1 MIGSMYYILLVIFYG
16 ISLLPLRVLYLL
28 SDFLYVLIYHVVG
41 YRKKVVF
48 ENLRQAFPDK
58 SNAEIT
64 RIAKKYFHNL
74 TDMMVETIKLL
85 TMSEKELQKRFICD
99 LTVLRELYAQGRSCQ
114 MHLGHNFNWEWA
126 NVFCMQ
132 GVSFPFLV
140 VYMPLTNRA
149 ADRLFRHFREKA
161 GSILL
166 PANDMGNSIKPWLDK
181 QYLIALVADQNPGNP
196 RSCLWYPFLNKM
208 TPFYKGPEMSA
219 KRHNIPV
226 VFADIRKPKRG
237 YYNATLTLQFEDP
250 ANEPP
255 GKITETFVRFLE
267 KNIHEQPE
275 VWVWSHRRW
284 KHRYEDH
291 QKEETT

>member
-1 MIGSMYYILLVIFYG
+1 MYYILLVFCYG

-28 SDFLYVLIYHVVG
+28 SDFLYLVVYYVVG

-58 SNAEIT
+58 TAAEISS
-64 RIAKKYFHNL
+64 IARKYYRNL

-85 TMSEKELQKRFICD
+85 TMSKASLKKRFICD
-99 LTVLRELYAQGRSCQ
+99 LSVLQDLYDRGKSCQ

-126 NVFCMQ
+126 NLYCMQ
-132 GVSFPFLV
+132 GVAFPFLV
-140 VYMPLTNRA
+140 VYMPLTNKA

-196 RSCLWYPFLNKM
+196 RSCFWYPFLNKM

-219 KRHNIPV
+219 RRHDIPV
-226 VFADIRKPKRG
+226 VFVDIRKPKRG
-237 YYNATLTLQFEDP
+237 YYHAELKLMFE
-250 ANEPP
+250 EPGKEP
-255 GKITETFVRFLE
+255 VGKITETFVRYLE

-284 KHRYEDH
+284 KHRYEDWVKD
-291 QKEETT
+291 QPKEIS

>member
-1 MIGSMYYILLVIFYG
+1 MYYILLAICYG

-28 SDFLYVLIYHVVG
+28 SDFLYLLVYYVFG

-58 SNAEIT
+58 SEAEISS
-64 RIAKKYFHNL
+64 IARKYYRNL

-85 TMSEKELQKRFICD
+85 TMRKSTLKKRFICD
-99 LTVLRELYAQGRSCQ
+99 LTVLKDLYARGKSCQ

-126 NVFCMQ
+126 NLYCMQ
-132 GVSFPFLV
+132 GVSYPFLV
-140 VYMPLTNRA
+140 VYMPLTNKS
-149 ADRLFRHFREKA
+149 ADRLFRHFRERA

-196 RSCLWYPFLNKM
+196 RSCFWYPFLNKM

-219 KRHNIPV
+219 RRHNIPV
-226 VFADIRKPKRG
+226 VFVDIRKTKRG
-237 YYNATLTLQFEDP
+237 YYHAELKLMFE
-250 ANEPP
+250 EPSKEP
-255 GKITETFVRFLE
+255 IGKITETFVNYLE

-284 KHRYEDH
+284 KHKYEDWV
-291 QKEETT
+291 KDEPKTIS